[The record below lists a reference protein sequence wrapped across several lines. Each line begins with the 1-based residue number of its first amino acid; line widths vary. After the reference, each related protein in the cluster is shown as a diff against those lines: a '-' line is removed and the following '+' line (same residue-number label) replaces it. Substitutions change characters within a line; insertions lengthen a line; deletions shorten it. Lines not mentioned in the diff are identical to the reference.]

1 MGFIVE
7 VVLAPP
13 GGPSSGTERGRARC
27 CLTNLQLEDSW

>member
-7 VVLAPP
+7 VVLAHA
-13 GGPSSGTERGRARC
+13 GGPSSGTVRGRANC